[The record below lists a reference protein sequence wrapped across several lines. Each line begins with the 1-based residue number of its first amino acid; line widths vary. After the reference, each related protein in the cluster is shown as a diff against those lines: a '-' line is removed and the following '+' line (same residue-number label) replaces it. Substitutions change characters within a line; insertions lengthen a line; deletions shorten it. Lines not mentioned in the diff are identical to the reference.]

1 MKELRWMRR
10 SEPINEPGLWE
21 IRNSYKILIENFK
34 EKGQLH
40 GPRHGLECNFK
51 IDPK

>member
-1 MKELRWMRR
+1 MRK

-21 IRNSYKILIENFK
+21 IRNSYKILIEIIK
-34 EKGQLH
+34 EKEHLQ
-40 GPRHGLECNFK
+40 GPRHGWECNFK